1 LVINIRQ
8 QLRRRRA
15 GPASISA
22 LKLAEGELADGD
34 VAAVVAELEAIGWDV
49 EKFNA
54 FVDAAG

>member
-15 GPASISA
+15 APASISA